1 MGNELYLLIAA
12 FFLINGVLSRIGM
25 TDQEVGTPLY
35 RAPYLVWFYV
45 IDCLL
50 IDVFLVLYALTQW
63 GGL

>member
-1 MGNELYLLIAA
+1 MDNEVYLLIAA
-12 FFLINGVLSRIGM
+12 FFFINGVIQRLAI
-25 TDQEVGTPLY
+25 TDREVGMPLSQ
-35 RAPYLVWFYV
+35 APYMVWFYV